1 MKNLG
6 HRLGASGTILE
17 NTVEGLLKSLDLV
30 SDKRFKYWEFDVRES
45 SDGVLFAFHDDC
57 IKINGKMIETRY
69 LSYDEIYRAGESMMI
84 SIPTFQQIMEVL
96 KDREERVM
104 IEIKNVHSDVARETL
119 LLSVSGNEDWILMS
133 TPERFVKSFP
143 SETRD
148 LWNER
153 ARTLGVKLVRVG
165 RHRVDLFKASRYLV
179 GWYFAKPRWF
189 FGF

>member
-17 NTVEGLLKSLDLV
+17 NTIEGLLESLDLV
-30 SDKRFKYWEFDVRES
+30 SDRRFKYWEFDVRES

-57 IKINGKMIETRY
+57 IKFNGKMIETRY

-143 SETRD
+143 STTRD

-179 GWYFAKPRWF
+179 GWYFAIPRWF

>member
-17 NTVEGLLKSLDLV
+17 NTVEGLLESLDLV
-30 SDKRFKYWEFDVRES
+30 SDKRFKYWEFDGRES

-69 LSYDEIYRAGESMMI
+69 LSYDEIYRTGESMMI
-84 SIPTFQQIMEVL
+84 SIPTFQQIVEVL

-143 SETRD
+143 STTRD

-165 RHRVDLFKASRYLV
+165 RHRVDLFKASRYLI

>member
-1 MKNLG
+1 VRNLG

-17 NTVEGLLKSLDLV
+17 NTIEGLLESLDLV
-30 SDKRFKYWEFDVRES
+30 SDRRFKYWEFDVRES

-57 IKINGKMIETRY
+57 IKVNGKMIETRN

-84 SIPTFQQIMEVL
+84 RIPKLQQIIEVL
-96 KDREERVM
+96 GDRDERVM
-104 IEIKNVHSDVARETL
+104 IEIKNVHSDAAREILFRT
-119 LLSVSGNEDWILMS
+119 VSDKEDWMLMS
-133 TPERFVKSFP
+133 TPERFIESFP

-153 ARTLGVKLVRVG
+153 AGTLGVRLVRVG
-165 RHRVDLFKASRYLV
+165 RHRVDLFNASRYAIK
-179 GWYFAKPRWF
+179 WYFAKPKWF

>member
-6 HRLGASGTILE
+6 HRLGASGTIHE
-17 NTVEGLLKSLDLV
+17 NTIEGLLESLDLV
-30 SDKRFKYWEFDVRES
+30 SDRRFKYWEFDVRES

-69 LSYDEIYRAGESMMI
+69 LSYDEIYRTGESMMI
-84 SIPTFQQIMEVL
+84 SIPTFQQIVEVL

-104 IEIKNVHSDVARETL
+104 IEIKNVHSDSAREFL
-119 LLSVSGNEDWILMS
+119 LRTVSDNEDWMLMS
-133 TPERFVKSFP
+133 TPERFLESFP
-143 SETRD
+143 SETRN

-165 RHRVDLFKASRYLV
+165 RHRVDLFKASRYAMR
-179 GWYFAKPRWF
+179 WYFAKPRWF

>member
-17 NTVEGLLKSLDLV
+17 NTVEGLLESLDLV

-57 IKINGKMIETRY
+57 IKFNGKMIEPRH
-69 LSYDEIYRAGESMMI
+69 LSYDEIYRTGESMMI
-84 SIPTFQQIMEVL
+84 SIPTFQQIVEVL

-143 SETRD
+143 STTRD

-165 RHRVDLFKASRYLV
+165 RHRVDLF
-179 GWYFAKPRWF
+179 
-189 FGF
+189 

>member
-17 NTVEGLLKSLDLV
+17 NTIEGLLESLDLV
-30 SDKRFKYWEFDVRES
+30 SDRRFKYWEFDVRES

-57 IKINGKMIETRY
+57 IKFNGKMIETRY
-69 LSYDEIYRAGESMMI
+69 LSYDEIYRAGESVMI
-84 SIPTFQQIMEVL
+84 SIPTFRQIMEGL

-104 IEIKNVHSDVARETL
+104 IEIKNVHSDAAREDL
-119 LLSVSGNEDWILMS
+119 FLSVSGNEDWILMS

-143 SETRD
+143 STTRD

-165 RHRVDLFKASRYLV
+165 RHRVDLFKASRYLI

>member
-143 SETRD
+143 STTRD

-165 RHRVDLFKASRYLV
+165 RHRVDLFKASRYLI
-179 GWYFAKPRWF
+179 GWYFVKPKWF